1 MFDGRLET
9 FIKVAE
15 CGSFSKAAEDLF
27 ITPTAVMKQINA
39 LEKEISV
46 TLFERTNHGLHLTKA
61 GESYLQDARYIV
73 EYSDRAVEKAREID
87 EGESRKSIRIGVSA
101 MTPARFVLDL
111 WSQIQSSMPN
121 LKIELIP
128 YENNPVN
135 AREIL
140 KNLGQHIDAVG
151 GLYDDNFLTDRG
163 CSATHLY
170 DKKLLLAV
178 PVSNHLSG
186 ESIITAKKLRGETVL
201 FIRRGWNVYIDKM
214 RDELEGEGVLTED
227 FDMFNLAAYNRA
239 VAQNVPIITVEGWE
253 DVHPLLKFVP
263 TDWDYRIPFGVLH
276 SPNPSK
282 LVKRFLDIIEKIT
295 AT

>member
-39 LEKEISV
+39 LEKEMSV
-46 TLFERTNHGLHLTKA
+46 TLFERTNHGLRLTKA

-128 YENNPVN
+128 LRKQPCQR
-135 AREIL
+135 AR
-140 KNLGQHIDAVG
+140 N
-151 GLYDDNFLTDRG
+151 
-163 CSATHLY
+163 S
-170 DKKLLLAV
+170 
-178 PVSNHLSG
+178 
-186 ESIITAKKLRGETVL
+186 
-201 FIRRGWNVYIDKM
+201 
-214 RDELEGEGVLTED
+214 
-227 FDMFNLAAYNRA
+227 
-239 VAQNVPIITVEGWE
+239 
-253 DVHPLLKFVP
+253 
-263 TDWDYRIPFGVLH
+263 
-276 SPNPSK
+276 
-282 LVKRFLDIIEKIT
+282 
-295 AT
+295 